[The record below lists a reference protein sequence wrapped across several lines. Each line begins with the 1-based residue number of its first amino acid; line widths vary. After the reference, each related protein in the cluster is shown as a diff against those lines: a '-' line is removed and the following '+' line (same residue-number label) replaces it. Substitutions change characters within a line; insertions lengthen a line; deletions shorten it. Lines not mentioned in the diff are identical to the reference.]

1 MPIDY
6 YERIEMIQKVLR
18 QKDHKSAYSSS
29 SLIPIPGHQFYSELV
44 KKHHNNNETF
54 KQELQVTLINSIIL
68 DRHFYKIIKICLAPQ
83 WELYR

>member
-44 KKHHNNNETF
+44 KKHHNSNETF
-54 KQELQVTLINSIIL
+54 KQELQVTLILIN
-68 DRHFYKIIKICLAPQ
+68 KIIRLLKANKICLASQ
-83 WELYR
+83 

>member
-18 QKDHKSAYSSS
+18 QKDHKSAYSSA

-54 KQELQVTLINSIIL
+54 KQELQVTLILINRIINRL
-68 DRHFYKIIKICLAPQ
+68 LKANKICLAPQ
-83 WELYR
+83 